1 MKLHILT
8 RFLLICLLILSQSVK
23 SEEEFIVSD
32 IQVRGL
38 QRISEGTVFN
48 YLPVNVGERFSLN
61 NVGPA
66 IKSLF
71 KTGFFK
77 DVSLEREGS
86 TLVVNV
92 VERPSIAKIIFE
104 GNTPF

>member
-1 MKLHILT
+1 ML
-8 RFLLICLLILSQSVK
+8 CLLLVSQSAR
-23 SEEEFIVSD
+23 SDEEFIVSD

-38 QRISEGTVFN
+38 QRISEGTVLN
-48 YLPVNVGERFSLN
+48 YLQVNVGDRFSLS

-77 DVSLEREGS
+77 DVTLEREG
-86 TLVVNV
+86 TVLVVNV
-92 VERPSIAKIIFE
+92 EERPSIAKILFE
-104 GNTPF
+104 GNKDLSK